1 MSYPRSEATYR
12 HCIVCG
18 RPFRVQPAEARRR
31 ASAHCTMT
39 CYWKS
44 VRAFRR
50 ALRAGLLER
59 ILSLSVVRG
68 WLEEDTR
75 IARRYGERSHNR
87 KLVGGDRDP
96 LC

>member
-1 MSYPRSEATYR
+1 M
-12 HCIVCG
+12 
-18 RPFRVQPAEARRR
+18 RV
-31 ASAHCTMT
+31 
-39 CYWKS
+39 
-44 VRAFRR
+44 FRR